1 MVNKRRLRRAQKDG
15 KDFGLS
21 ARDKQKVLSMS
32 RNDTNK
38 KLRMRFLQAKREQLD
53 RFNLFERSE
62 NELLAEKIMEN
73 IHNTSLGRLLGII
86 ASLPEIRPEKVER
99 GRRLLRHDE
108 TNLNE
113 QLDEAM
119 DRVLEELL
127 QEG

>member
-99 GRRLLRHDE
+99 GRQLLRHDE